1 MLEKLEKGPPLPQ
14 YESEDKIIE
23 QELRQEGEEI
33 YSKEFIENIDEILN
47 YKFKDRTSEKG
58 AIVLKD
64 IIDEHIK
71 KLQNLSEPEKIE
83 ASKKFVNDLVLHI
96 DAIPVAHGIVDF
108 KSAIRIGGLN
118 CSSSAAL
125 LGLILEKNKEKVAI
139 QKVEYGLPVDHALN
153 IVHFNDGKIY
163 LVDARNNIFED
174 ITENAQIEERKE
186 EELKIYR
193 INKKIGLGHRIIPA
207 VPLKEGI
214 IAAYLSILF
223 GAYLKV
229 ETVNKKHIEGAIL
242 AEIYKIY
249 PSISKNELRL
259 KRVLKDE
266 LQGVPLEVAKRIYQE
281 NLLTEEKIIHL
292 MKIFSVV
299 HHAGDYT
306 QTKEFRREQIRW
318 RKEFY
323 RKKQKVGKLN

>member
-83 ASKKFVNDLVLHI
+83 ASKKFVKDLVLHI
-96 DAIPVAHGIVDF
+96 DAIPVDHGIVDF
-108 KSAIRIGGLN
+108 KSAIRIGGLS

-266 LQGVPLEVAKRIYQE
+266 LQGLPLEVAKRIYQE

-299 HHAGDYT
+299 HHAGDYK
-306 QTKEFRREQIRW
+306 QTKEFKREQIRW

-323 RKKQKVGKLN
+323 RKKQRSEN